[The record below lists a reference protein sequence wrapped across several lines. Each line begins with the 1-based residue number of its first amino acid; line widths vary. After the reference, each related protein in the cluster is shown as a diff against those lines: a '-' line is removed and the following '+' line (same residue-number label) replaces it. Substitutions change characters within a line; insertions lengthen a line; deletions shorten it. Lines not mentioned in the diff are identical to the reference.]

1 MYDYD
6 LVKEFNMYDYDLMLD
21 IDELTI
27 AFEHCGIIE
36 IPLTNARLRRAA
48 LELEESGVIELVGKS
63 RDVAAFA
70 KVS

>member
-1 MYDYD
+1 
-6 LVKEFNMYDYDLMLD
+6 MYDYDLM
-21 IDELTI
+21 IDMEELAL
-27 AFEHCGIIE
+27 AFDHCGIIE

-48 LELEESGVIELVGKS
+48 LELEANGAIELVGKN

>member
-1 MYDYD
+1 
-6 LVKEFNMYDYDLMLD
+6 MYDYDLMLD
-21 IDELTI
+21 IDELAL
-27 AFEHCGIIE
+27 AFEHCGVIE

-48 LELEESGVIELVGKS
+48 LELEASGVIELVGKN

>member
-1 MYDYD
+1 M
-6 LVKEFNMYDYDLMLD
+6 LKEVNMYDYDLMQD
-21 IDELTI
+21 IEELAL

-36 IPLTNARLRRAA
+36 IPLTNPRLRRAA
-48 LELEESGVIELVGKS
+48 LELEESGLIELVGKN

>member
-1 MYDYD
+1 
-6 LVKEFNMYDYDLMLD
+6 MYDYDLMLD
-21 IDELTI
+21 IDELAL

-48 LELEESGVIELVGKS
+48 LELEANGVIELVGKTS
-63 RDVAAFA
+63 DVAAFA